1 MKIIID
7 IGHPK
12 DVNVFKNVIFSLE
25 NHGHEIKIV
34 GRAKENIKKILEE
47 YGFRFEF
54 GPHYKNIIGKAFG
67 IVHKDLWLYDIAR
80 KYKPDIFISLGSP
93 YAAHV
98 SRLLGKPHLA
108 YIDTEIAVPA
118 IKLMLPFTN
127 KIYTSSSF
135 YTDLGPKQ
143 ERFNGYYELAYLHP
157 KYFKPN
163 PEIPKKYGLDEYII
177 LRLSALAAHHDINAT
192 GLNFKTEEDLR
203 EYVNQLEKYGKV
215 IISSETTQW
224 QTIRDHQ
231 LKINPKNLHDLI
243 SYSSLCIGEGATM
256 ASEAAILGV
265 PSIYVS
271 STQRGYLNELEQ
283 NYGLV
288 YTLQKRDEGLQKAI
302 EILEDKSSK
311 NAWHLKRDKMLSEKV
326 DVVEFMV
333 ETIENMNKLDS
344 NISLKILPNM

>member
-1 MKIIID
+1 MRIIID

-12 DVNVFKNVIFSLE
+12 DVNVFKNVIFSLK
-25 NHGHEIKIV
+25 NKGHEVKMV
-34 GRAKENIKKILEE
+34 GRAKENIKKILQE
-47 YGFRFEF
+47 YGFQCEF
-54 GPHYKNIIGKAFG
+54 GPHYKNIVEKAFG
-67 IVHKDLWLYDIAR
+67 IIHNDLWLYNIAR
-80 KYKPDIFISLGSP
+80 KYQPDIFISPGSP
-93 YAAHV
+93 YTAHV

-118 IKLMLPFTN
+118 IKLMLPFTDTV
-127 KIYTSSSF
+127 YTSSSF

-143 ERFNGYYELAYLHP
+143 ESFDGYYELAYLHP

-163 PEIPKKYGLDEYII
+163 KEIPKKYGLDEYII

-192 GLNFKTEEDLR
+192 GLNFKTEGDLR

-231 LKINPKNLHDLI
+231 LKIDPKDLHDLI

-271 STQRGYLNELEQ
+271 STQRGYLNELEEK
-283 NYGLV
+283 YGLA
-288 YTLQKRDEGLQKAI
+288 YTLQKRDEGLHKAI
-302 EILEDKSSK
+302 EILGDKSCREK
-311 NAWHLKRDKMLSEKV
+311 WQLKRDRMLSEKV

-333 ETIENMNKLDS
+333 ETIEQFY
-344 NISLKILPNM
+344 